1 MEEERQGRYLRVTE
15 AGNSVCEHMG
25 STPPA
30 FLEMLEGMLSGVPM
44 GAGGRWEISVDQKS
58 VV

>member
-1 MEEERQGRYLRVTE
+1 MEEERQGRYLIVTE
-15 AGNSVCEHMG
+15 ADNSVCERMG

-44 GAGGRWEISVDQKS
+44 GAGGRWEISVPIG
-58 VV
+58 